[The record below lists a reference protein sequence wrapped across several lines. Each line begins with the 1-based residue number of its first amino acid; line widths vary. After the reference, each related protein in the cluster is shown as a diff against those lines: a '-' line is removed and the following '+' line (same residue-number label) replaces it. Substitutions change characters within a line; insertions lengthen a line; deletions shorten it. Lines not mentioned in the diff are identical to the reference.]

1 MANGLFGAL
10 NALKSNILGGGGTGT
25 VSAIARKSAIEMA
38 DTSPTSALD
47 VDPYQYTSITYPRDL
62 TNSMQYGHYIQFYIN
77 VQNKTTY
84 KYAGYDDKGNEITI
98 GVQRVETQKEDIS
111 LGGASPTKGH
121 TMRYAGTDYGV
132 GVASTRPSYASDLHE
147 RTNGTKLQSEAVS
160 LSKTKRRRRY
170 GVFATNPQTS
180 RITDAIS
187 I

>member
-47 VDPYQYTSITYPRDL
+47 VDPYQFTSITYPRDL

-98 GVQRVETQKEDIS
+98 LFV
-111 LGGASPTKGH
+111 LG
-121 TMRYAGTDYGV
+121 
-132 GVASTRPSYASDLHE
+132 
-147 RTNGTKLQSEAVS
+147 VS
-160 LSKTKRRRRY
+160 LSKYQKQYLSYHTISLQK
-170 GVFATNPQTS
+170 QTYHDS
-180 RITDAIS
+180 FDTPSSPIIQ
-187 I
+187 